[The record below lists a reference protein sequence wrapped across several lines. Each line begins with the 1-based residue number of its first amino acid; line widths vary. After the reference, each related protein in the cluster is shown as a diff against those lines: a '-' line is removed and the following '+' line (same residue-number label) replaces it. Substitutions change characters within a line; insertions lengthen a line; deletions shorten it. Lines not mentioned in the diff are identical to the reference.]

1 MRLVNINNELLLN
14 LDRIAVI
21 KGQLNCGDRII
32 SVYAD
37 DNLIGKCENKE
48 DFRLF
53 IEGISDEIAIK
64 WPEDTICS
72 TVRPKDE
79 DEELWT

>member
-53 IEGISDEIAIK
+53 IEGISDEIAKK
-64 WPEDTICS
+64 WPEDTIC
-72 TVRPKDE
+72 DE

>member
-1 MRLVNINNELLLN
+1 MRLINVNNELILN
-14 LDRIAVI
+14 LDKIAVI
-21 KGQLNCGDRII
+21 NGKPNCGDKGV

-37 DNLIGKCENKE
+37 DNYIGKCENKE

-53 IEGISDEIAIK
+53 VERLCDAVAIK
-64 WPEDTICS
+64 WPEDTICDMGS
-72 TVRPKDE
+72 NDI